1 MGEVSKYEVEVFVY
15 VGGWLCDVFVVGGVV
30 RCGWVWV
37 GGVLGGVVG

>member
-30 RCGWVWV
+30 RCGWVD
-37 GGVLGGVVG
+37 GVLGGVVG